1 MQKQIKLNRIRS
13 SYHLLKICFK
23 SIVFL
28 VSSHLHIVLLFHNV
42 DLMDYPWLID
52 QMVFGSI
59 VMEFKD
65 NIECNKTIP
74 SFLIYKCSWLQV
86 KRHIFPLWHFRRIKT
101 KTKKFCCCYVWVEDV
116 EANLKE
122 CTRKSNSCTDEFF
135 FNSIAHSYYLKRSK
149 V

>member
-1 MQKQIKLNRIRS
+1 
-13 SYHLLKICFK
+13 
-23 SIVFL
+23 
-28 VSSHLHIVLLFHNV
+28 
-42 DLMDYPWLID
+42 
-52 QMVFGSI
+52 MVFGSI

-135 FNSIAHSYYLKRSK
+135 FQLNCTFLLFETFKSLKIDVLHNFIPFPQLFVFTGTISFGYL
-149 V
+149 